1 MVIVESQGSYKGNII
16 TSYGPDGPRGKSG
29 ATMKISTE
37 SQTSSLCNHD
47 VKWYLPDEQLWVTK
61 YNEYAEIEDSIETS
75 VGSFNW
81 LYELNDTI
89 LFHKND
95 GKFETA
101 IIDLS
106 GKIKIGNT
114 EDVLISIKRKEKGE
128 LFLAEKRNC
137 NFEFSPFVTY
147 VKNSDYLS
155 SLPPDKE
162 IQDLSILFIV
172 DDFGFIIFDNQLEG
186 WILKNASRHIHTTQ
200 INETIS
206 DNNPEL
212 LAMYLNALNLLEKDQ
227 SNTEELKKL
236 LESIRTK
243 RDMLSLAIRDSI
255 NNIFW

>member
-1 MVIVESQGSYKGNII
+1 
-16 TSYGPDGPRGKSG
+16 
-29 ATMKISTE
+29 MKISTG

-47 VKWYLPDEQLWVTK
+47 VKWYLSDEKLWITK
-61 YNEYAEIEDSIETS
+61 HNEYAEIEDSIETS

-81 LYELNDTI
+81 LYEMNDTV
-89 LFHKND
+89 LFHKNN

-106 GKIKIGNT
+106 GKIKIGNI
-114 EDVLISIKRKEKGE
+114 EDALIFIKRKEKGE

-137 NFEFSPFVTY
+137 NFEFSSLVSY
-147 VKNSDYLS
+147 VKNSDYLI
-155 SLPPDKE
+155 SLPPDKK

-186 WILKNASRHIHTTQ
+186 WILKNASKHIYTTQ
-200 INETIS
+200 ISETIS

-212 LAMYLNALNLLEKDQ
+212 LAMYLNALNLWEEDQ
-227 SNTEELKKL
+227 NNTEEFKKL
-236 LESIRTK
+236 LESIGTK
-243 RDMLSLAIRDSI
+243 RDMLSLAIKDSI